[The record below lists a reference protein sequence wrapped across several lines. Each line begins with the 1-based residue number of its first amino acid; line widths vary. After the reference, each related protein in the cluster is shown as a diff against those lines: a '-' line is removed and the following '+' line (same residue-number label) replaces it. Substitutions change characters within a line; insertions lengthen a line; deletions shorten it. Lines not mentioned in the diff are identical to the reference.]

1 MMEYK
6 FREIEKK
13 WQDYWEDNKTFKTT
27 DDLNNPKKYYILD
40 MYPYP
45 SGSGLHVGHPEGYTA
60 TDIVARYKRMK
71 AYNVLH
77 PMGWDAFGL
86 PAEQYAMETGTHP
99 AIITNKNCDTFRRQI
114 KEIGLS
120 YDWDREINTTDPGYY
135 KWTQWIFIQLYN
147 TWYDEKLGK
156 GRHINEL
163 EIPSEVKKAGE
174 DPVRRY
180 IDSKRLAYY
189 DKAHVWWCSNCKIV
203 CANEEVLSDG
213 THEKCGHPVEKM
225 NLKQWMLRI
234 PLYAERLLKG
244 LDEVDWPEGI
254 KDQQRNWIGKSSG
267 AEVEFHLENTDDTI
281 KVFTTRPDTLFGATY
296 MVLAPEHD
304 LVTELTTPGQKK
316 DLEKYIKE
324 AALKSDLDRTD
335 LAKEKTG
342 VFTGSYAINPVNN
355 KRIPVWIADY
365 VLTGYGTG
373 AIMAVPAHDERDFE
387 FADKFGLPVECIMD
401 PDTGDT
407 QLKEKI
413 IEGKACWTEDG
424 IYINS
429 SDESTGLNINGLK
442 KEEGIKRTIEWL
454 ASRKLGKATV
464 NYKLRDWLFSR
475 QRYWGEP
482 FPVIHWEDGSISLL
496 DESEL
501 PLELPPLE
509 KYQPGEN
516 GESPLANAGEW
527 LTVHGKDGMMGRRET
542 NTMPQWAGSCWYYLR
557 YIDPHNDKA
566 IFSREKEKYWMPVDL
581 YIGGAE
587 HAVLHL
593 LYSRFWH
600 KVLHDLGYTSHDEP
614 YKKLF
619 NQGMILAFAY
629 ETKTGAK
636 VPADQVEEKDGRYFN
651 KITGEELKQIV
662 AKMSKSLKNV
672 VNPDDIINRYGADSF
687 RLYEM
692 FMGPLDASKPWDEKG
707 VKGVFGFLA
716 RVHRLFSDLSNI
728 RDEEESLEILQ
739 ALHKTI
745 RKVEND
751 IENLRFNT
759 AISSL
764 MIFTNMAIKQG
775 HVNMDTAQTFA
786 KILHPFAPHLAEELY
801 ELYGNNN
808 SLAYEKWPGVNEK
821 YLEEDSFEYPVSFN
835 GKLRFKLE
843 LPLDMEN
850 NEIEKAVMNDERAS
864 KWLAG
869 KKPRKII
876 IVKGRIINVVI

>member
-1 MMEYK
+1 MEYK

-13 WQDYWEDNKTFKTT
+13 WQEYWEENKTFKTP
-27 DDLNNPKKYYILD
+27 DDLKNPKKYYILD
-40 MYPYP
+40 MFPYP

-71 AYNVLH
+71 GYNVLH

-114 KEIGLS
+114 KDIGLS
-120 YDWDREINTTDPGYY
+120 YDWDREINTTDPGYF

-147 TWYDEKLGK
+147 TWYDEKLEK

-163 EIPSEVKKAGE
+163 EIPDELKKGGKDA
-174 DPVRRY
+174 VRRY
-180 IDSKRLAYY
+180 IDDRRLAYY
-189 DKAHVWWCSNCKIV
+189 DKAQVWWCSNCKIV
-203 CANEEVLSDG
+203 CANEEVLADG
-213 THEKCGHPVEKM
+213 SHEKCGHPVEKM
-225 NLKQWMLRI
+225 NLKQWMLKI
-234 PLYAERLLKG
+234 PLYAERLLTG
-244 LDEVDWPEGI
+244 LDKVDWPEGI

-267 AEVEFHLENTDDTI
+267 AEVKFHLENTDDII

-296 MVLAPEHD
+296 MVLAPEHN
-304 LVTELTTPGQKK
+304 LTAKLTTAANKK
-316 DLEKYIKE
+316 DVEKYIKK
-324 AALKSDLDRTD
+324 ASLKSDLDRTD
-335 LAKEKTG
+335 LAREKTG

-355 KRIPVWIADY
+355 KKIPVWIADY

-387 FADKFGLPVECIMD
+387 FANKFGLPVECIMN
-401 PDTGDT
+401 PDTDDT

-429 SDESTGLNINGLK
+429 SDKSTGLDINGLK
-442 KEEGIKRTIEWL
+442 KEEGINRTIDWL
-454 ASRKLGKATV
+454 ASRDLGKATV

-482 FPVIHWEDGSISLL
+482 FPVIHWEDGSISVM

-501 PLELPPLE
+501 PLELPVME

-527 LTVHGKDGMMGRRET
+527 LTVRGKNGMKGRRET

-557 YIDPHNDKA
+557 YIDPHNREA

-614 YKKLF
+614 YLKLF

-636 VPADQVEEKDGRYFN
+636 VPADQVEEKDGSYFN
-651 KITGEELKQIV
+651 KKTGEELKQIV

-672 VNPDDIINRYGADSF
+672 INPDDIINRYGADSF

-707 VKGVFGFLA
+707 VKGVFGFLT
-716 RVHRLFSDLSNI
+716 RVYRLFGDPSNI
-728 RDEEESLEILQ
+728 SGEKESREILQ

-745 RKVEND
+745 SKVEKD

-775 HVNMDTAQTFA
+775 RINRDTAGTFA
-786 KILHPFAPHLAEELY
+786 KILHPFAPHLAEELW
-801 ELYGNNN
+801 ELYGNKEG
-808 SLAYEKWPGVNEK
+808 LAYMQWPEVNEK
-821 YLEEDSFEYPVSFN
+821 YLEEDSF
-835 GKLRFKLE
+835 
-843 LPLDMEN
+843 
-850 NEIEKAVMNDERAS
+850 
-864 KWLAG
+864 
-869 KKPRKII
+869 
-876 IVKGRIINVVI
+876 